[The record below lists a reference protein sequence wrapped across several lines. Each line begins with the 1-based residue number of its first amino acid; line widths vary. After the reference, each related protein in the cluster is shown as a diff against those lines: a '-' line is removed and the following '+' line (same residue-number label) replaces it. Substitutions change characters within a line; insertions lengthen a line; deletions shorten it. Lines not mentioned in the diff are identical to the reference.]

1 MSWIAGHLLLYK
13 EKQDTKEEEIL
24 NKKVNR
30 ISVTKKKQEE
40 MIWIAG
46 LLFQHKEKQNT
57 VISSWHNKPG
67 EERGRLLR
75 RSCHCYKY
83 YIE

>member
-30 ISVTKKKQEE
+30 ISVTKKNRKKLY
-40 MIWIAG
+40 G
-46 LLFQHKEKQNT
+46 LLGCSSNT
-57 VISSWHNKPG
+57 KRSKILSFLVGTINLERREGGFLDGHVIVIN
-67 EERGRLLR
+67 
-75 RSCHCYKY
+75 
-83 YIE
+83 IT

>member
-30 ISVTKKKQEE
+30 ISVTKKK
-40 MIWIAG
+40 
-46 LLFQHKEKQNT
+46 T
-57 VISSWHNKPG
+57 
-67 EERGRLLR
+67 GRNYMDCWAALPTQR
-75 RSCHCYKY
+75 EAKYCHF
-83 YIE
+83 